1 MGSFFHFLHFR
12 LVLFS
17 FSYFYFARNVAYFYF
32 PHITAALPHVDLP
45 HLVTLLM
52 IEESKPRLCNDSR
65 FLNLCIK
72 DTPFNLIFLSG
83 LTRHVT
89 SSSIQSVCVDKF
101 RYDHVLPTPESLV
114 TLSRL
119 AGNLRLIFT
128 ILLDFSPLI
137 IFVLFLYLAS
147 CTSMIATQGKF
158 SYPPRFRPSSLYPR
172 NLKNP
177 PPGYLP
183 PFL

>member
-1 MGSFFHFLHFR
+1 
-12 LVLFS
+12 
-17 FSYFYFARNVAYFYF
+17 
-32 PHITAALPHVDLP
+32 
-45 HLVTLLM
+45 M
-52 IEESKPRLCNDSR
+52 IEESKPRHCNDNRS
-65 FLNLCIK
+65 LNLWIK
-72 DTPFNLIFLSG
+72 NTAFNLIFLSG

-89 SSSIQSVCVDKF
+89 SSSFQSVCDDKF

-137 IFVLFLYLAS
+137 IFVLFLYLDR

-158 SYPPRFRPSSLYPR
+158 SYPPRFRPSPLYPR

-177 PPGYLP
+177 FLGYFP
-183 PFL
+183 PFFLFSPTLVGLGYFFGLKKSFLTP